1 MPIAREKWGKVTDD
15 QIDVIDGKREQLIG
29 RRQEIDGYNREK
41 AEQEVKA
48 WESGVRW

>member
-1 MPIAREKWGKVTDD
+1 MRGKMTED
-15 QIDVIDGKREQLIG
+15 QLDVIDGKRDQLIG
-29 RRQEIDGYNREK
+29 RLQEIYGYDREK